1 MHPCLY
7 VISVSLRLFG
17 VDTGRHDT
25 QHKGLFATFGI
36 TVECRVLFIVTLSV
50 MGLRCRAQ
58 LNNLWSVNSVDTRVR
73 FVSGEYEPTDAECE
87 WPSDD
92 EDDELAEEVKDKV
105 L

>member
-1 MHPCLY
+1 
-7 VISVSLRLFG
+7 
-17 VDTGRHDT
+17 
-25 QHKGLFATFGI
+25 
-36 TVECRVLFIVTLSV
+36 
-50 MGLRCRAQ
+50 
-58 LNNLWSVNSVDTRVR
+58 VR